1 MLSTIGIAS
10 IIMLILL
17 FCGVPVFLSVLA
29 GSGIYFAMNP
39 NVSSFIYAQ
48 RVISSVQSLTL
59 LAIPFFVC
67 SGIFMNYSGVSKRIM
82 DLCDL
87 ITGRLWG
94 GLAQVNVV
102 MSTLMGGLS
111 GSALADAAM
120 ESRILVPPMVKKGMS
135 LEFSSVVTAASSMI
149 TPIIPPGIA
158 MILCGSLANVSIGK
172 LFVSGIGVGILLCAG
187 EMITVSIISHKRGYR
202 PTRDSRMPWREA
214 WPIIRASIA
223 PMCLPLVII
232 GGVRFGVFTATEA
245 GAVAVIYSIILGL
258 IYKEIN
264 LETIVG
270 AVKET
275 VLSTASIMMIIGAAS
290 ALSWVLTKE
299 QVPQTLTAFMVA
311 ASGTKYVFM
320 ILMNLFLLFVGMF
333 IEGNAA
339 MVILVPLLFPI
350 SQAFG
355 INEIHF
361 LMVFILN
368 MAIGSLTPPMGTLMF
383 VVCNETGCKVKEF
396 IKESLPFYICM
407 FAELIALTFIPV
419 LTTGLVDLVY

>member
-29 GSGIYFAMNP
+29 GSGIYFAMNT
-39 NVSSFIYAQ
+39 NVSSFIFAQ

-67 SGIFMNYSGVSKRIM
+67 SGIFMNYSGVTKRIM

-87 ITGRLWG
+87 LTGRLWG

-102 MSTLMGGLS
+102 LSALMGGLS

-120 ESRILVPPMVKKGMS
+120 ESRIMVPPMMRKGMS

-172 LFVSGIGVGILLCAG
+172 LFVSGIGVGILLCFG
-187 EMITVSIISHKRGYR
+187 QMLTVSIISHKRGYR
-202 PTRDSRMPWREA
+202 PTREKGMPWKEA
-214 WPIIRASIA
+214 WPIVRASLA

-245 GAVAVIYSIILGL
+245 GAVAVIYSLVLGF

-264 LETIVG
+264 LDTIIG

-299 QVPQTLTAFMVA
+299 QVPQTLTRVMVE

-320 ILMNLFLLFVGMF
+320 LLMNLFLLFVGMF

-383 VVCNETGCKVKEF
+383 VVCNETGCKIKDF

-407 FAELIALTFIPV
+407 FAELLALTFIPV

>member
-29 GSGIYFAMNP
+29 GSGIYFAMNT
-39 NVSSFIYAQ
+39 NVSSFIFAQ

-67 SGIFMNYSGVSKRIM
+67 SGIFMNYSGVTKRIM

-87 ITGRLWG
+87 LTGRLWG

-102 MSTLMGGLS
+102 LSALMGGLS

-120 ESRILVPPMVKKGMS
+120 ESRIMVPPMMRKGMS

-149 TPIIPPGIA
+149 TPIIPSGIA

-172 LFVSGIGVGILLCAG
+172 LFVSGIGVGILLCFG
-187 EMITVSIISHKRGYR
+187 QMLTVSIISHKRGYR
-202 PTRDSRMPWREA
+202 PTREKGMPWKEA
-214 WPIIRASIA
+214 WPIVRASLA

-245 GAVAVIYSIILGL
+245 GAVAVIYSLVLGF

-264 LETIVG
+264 LDTIVG

-299 QVPQTLTAFMVA
+299 QVPQTLTRVMVE

-320 ILMNLFLLFVGMF
+320 LLMNLFLLFVGMF

-383 VVCNETGCKVKEF
+383 VVCNETGCKIKDF

-407 FAELIALTFIPV
+407 FAELLALTFIPV